1 MKKAIVLGAAM
12 LLAGAAA
19 FAASDIKFSGSA
31 QAGYSFAFG
40 EDNIYRSWKDWD
52 GDDGECEFDLAISDA
67 DGLWSLSLDDGKF
80 GFGDLQV
87 AAQIKVNLTK
97 AMNKAGIDTGDFG
110 LSFGIGRKNSESE
123 LTAYGDKS
131 GNHYQ
136 RVQAANGGYLTV
148 IDANYSSLVKAR
160 VMFSPID
167 GKDTV
172 ATTYTYEEISGAS
185 GTYRLVETSKPV
197 SGDHTSFGISAV
209 VTPVDGVKVAAGYTK
224 NGQSRINSKRNNE
237 TYLPGIFKD
246 KLLRDNWLTGSA
258 SVDVAKLIGTSDFK
272 LSLDVAD
279 RFAFEQE
286 DVKYNR
292 LSVQVAG
299 GVDLVDGYAEYSLAT
314 KDASDTTNVS
324 QLKVGASFHVVE
336 GLGLGAYT
344 QFFDLTDELADCDAF
359 TVGGD
364 ISYGF
369 GNVTYALNLEYGND
383 TKDNAD
389 DHYFAITPSVAIEF

>member
-12 LLAGAAA
+12 LLASTAA

-40 EDNIYRSWKDWD
+40 EDNITKSWKDWD

-87 AAQIKVNLTK
+87 AAQINVNLTK

-110 LSFGIGRKNSESE
+110 LSFGIGRKNWETE

-136 RVQAANGGYLTV
+136 RVQTGNGGYLTV

-167 GKDTV
+167 D
-172 ATTYTYEEISGAS
+172 
-185 GTYRLVETSKPV
+185 GTDA
-197 SGDHTSFGISAV
+197 GDHTSFGVSAV
-209 VTPVDGVKVAAGYTK
+209 VAPVDGVKVAVGYTK
-224 NGQSRINSKRNNE
+224 NGRMRVNSKRNNV
-237 TYLPGIFKD
+237 TYNPAKDD
-246 KLLRDNWLTGSA
+246 KLVRDNWLTGSA
-258 SVDVAKLIGTSDFK
+258 SVDVAKLVGTKDFK
-272 LSLDVAD
+272 LSVDVAD
-279 RFAFEQE
+279 RYAFEQD

-344 QFFDLTDELADCDAF
+344 QFFDLTDELADSDAF

-383 TKDNAD
+383 KNDNAD
-389 DHYFAITPSVAIEF
+389 DHYFAITPSVAIVF

>member
-40 EDNIYRSWKDWD
+40 EDNVYKSWKDWD
-52 GDDGECEFDLAISDA
+52 KDDGECEFDLAISDA

-87 AAQIKVNLTK
+87 ATQIKVNLSK
-97 AMNKAGIDTGDFG
+97 ALNKAGVDTGDFG
-110 LSFGIGRKNSESE
+110 FSFAVGRKDWETE

-136 RVQAANGGYLTV
+136 RVQTGNGGYVTV

-167 GKDTV
+167 D
-172 ATTYTYEEISGAS
+172 
-185 GTYRLVETSKPV
+185 GTDA
-197 SGDHTSFGISAV
+197 GDHTSFGISAV

-224 NGQSRINSKRNNE
+224 NGRMRVNSKRNNK
-237 TYLPGIFKD
+237 TYNPAGDPTKSD
-246 KLLRDNWLTGSA
+246 KLVRDNWLTGSA
-258 SVDVAKLIGTSDFK
+258 SVDVAKLVGTKDFK
-272 LSLDVAD
+272 LSVDVAD
-279 RFAFEQE
+279 RYAFEQD

-314 KDASDTTNVS
+314 EDASDTTNVS
-324 QLKVGASFHVVE
+324 QLKVGANFNVVK

-344 QFFDLTDELADCDAF
+344 QFFDLTDELDSSDAF

-364 ISYGF
+364 VSYAF
-369 GNVTYALNLEYGND
+369 GNVTYAVNLEYGNE
-383 TKDNAD
+383 TKDDAKD
-389 DHYFAITPSVAIEF
+389 QYFAITPSVAIVF

>member
-40 EDNIYRSWKDWD
+40 EDNVYRSWKDWD

-87 AAQIKVNLTK
+87 ATQIKVNLSK
-97 AMNKAGIDTGDFG
+97 ALNKAGVDTGDFG
-110 LSFGIGRKNSESE
+110 FSFAVGRKAWETE

-136 RVQAANGGYLTV
+136 RVQTGNDGYLTV

-167 GKDTV
+167 D
-172 ATTYTYEEISGAS
+172 
-185 GTYRLVETSKPV
+185 GTDA
-197 SGDHTSFGISAV
+197 GDHTSFGISAV

-224 NGQSRINSKRNNE
+224 NGRMRVNSKRNNK
-237 TYLPGIFKD
+237 T
-246 KLLRDNWLTGSA
+246 
-258 SVDVAKLIGTSDFK
+258 
-272 LSLDVAD
+272 
-279 RFAFEQE
+279 
-286 DVKYNR
+286 
-292 LSVQVAG
+292 
-299 GVDLVDGYAEYSLAT
+299 
-314 KDASDTTNVS
+314 
-324 QLKVGASFHVVE
+324 
-336 GLGLGAYT
+336 
-344 QFFDLTDELADCDAF
+344 
-359 TVGGD
+359 
-364 ISYGF
+364 
-369 GNVTYALNLEYGND
+369 
-383 TKDNAD
+383 
-389 DHYFAITPSVAIEF
+389 